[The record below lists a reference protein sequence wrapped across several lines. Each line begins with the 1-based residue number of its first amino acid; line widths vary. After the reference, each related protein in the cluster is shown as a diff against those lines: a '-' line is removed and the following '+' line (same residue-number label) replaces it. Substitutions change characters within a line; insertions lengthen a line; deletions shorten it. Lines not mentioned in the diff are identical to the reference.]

1 MMGEFKH
8 PPQEKQKMSSTKK
21 AGYSNPAFAAMGI
34 PALRLPGPKW
44 CAFWLVVGAGIAGVV
59 YDKRE
64 QRRICKHYSSLV
76 KDQGAAHMDT
86 WLKPRRLTVFVA
98 PPPGDYLET
107 SMKVWRRYVKQV
119 LFEAGLDYEVFTEE
133 RQGVI
138 RHEVAERVRQL
149 RRDIAAAEA
158 AEQRALDEK
167 RWLNR
172 MRSWWRREKL
182 SEEELERI
190 RAQKFRDE
198 FTYKQLLG
206 VFYKNAPLREQKVWD
221 ADALVEDP
229 VLAGG
234 VICIGRGAYKEYIAG
249 IHEGTLG
256 PLDPPT
262 LTPEAPTE
270 LSAAAEDLT
279 QAPEQP
285 EPSAAAEALKQA
297 PEQAEHSPAEP
308 DSAATDAPD
317 EKSNNAPAPPPAPYV
332 SPDEYS
338 SLSLSQELVGDVRHP
353 SSHIPALFHQPLLVI
368 PVPNLSGFL
377 QTPRK
382 IYRFYTRR
390 YYAEE
395 CCKAA
400 AAMVLQT
407 IRPFQPDDLNL
418 GISEEEDWPR
428 RWVEQ
433 GRERKSEW
441 VQDLK
446 ADPRV
451 IAELHVV
458 DPALMAD
465 LAATTNL
472 N

>member
-1 MMGEFKH
+1 MTRVSMH
-8 PPQEKQKMSSTKK
+8 PPHERLKMSSAKK
-21 AGYSNPAFAAMGI
+21 AGYSNPAFKAMGI
-34 PALRLPGPKW
+34 PPLRLPGPKW
-44 CAFWLVVGAGIAGVV
+44 CAFWLVVSAGVAGVV

-64 QRRICKHYSSLV
+64 QRRIRDHYASLV
-76 KDQGAAHMDT
+76 KNQGAEHMDT

-98 PPPGDYLET
+98 PPPSDYLET
-107 SMKVWRRYVKQV
+107 SMKVWRRYVKRV

-138 RHEVAERVRQL
+138 RHEVAERIRQL
-149 RRDIAAAEA
+149 RRDIVAAEA
-158 AEQRALDEK
+158 AEQRAVDEK

-172 MRSWWRREKL
+172 IRSWWRSEKL
-182 SEEELERI
+182 SEEDLEGL

-249 IHEGTLG
+249 IHEGILG
-256 PLDPPT
+256 PLDPPAAPAVEPAEPSVA
-262 LTPEAPTE
+262 PEE
-270 LSAAAEDLT
+270 SKLN
-279 QAPEQP
+279 PEQP
-285 EPSAAAEALKQA
+285 EPS
-297 PEQAEHSPAEP
+297 SAEP
-308 DSAATDAPD
+308 ESAATEAPE
-317 EKSNNAPAPPPAPYV
+317 EKSNDAPAPPPAPYV

-338 SLSLSQELVGDVRHP
+338 TLSFPQELTGDVRHP
-353 SSHIPALFHQPLLVI
+353 STHIPAVFHQPLLVI

-377 QTPRK
+377 QIPRK

-400 AAMVLQT
+400 AAMVLQSV
-407 IRPFQPDDLNL
+407 RPFQPDDLNL

-441 VQDLK
+441 VQELK
-446 ADPRV
+446 ADDRV
-451 IAELHVV
+451 ISELHVV
-458 DPALMAD
+458 DPALMD
-465 LAATTNL
+465 DSGSTTKPY
-472 N
+472 